1 MKRLLIS
8 FVVVA
13 LSFVS
18 GSVSLAS
25 ADTSIPL
32 PTGTTTYLLTAP
44 ENPLFSYDPAE
55 AVPVGF
61 GPAANGDS
69 VVRIALGLR
78 PFAGAADVYVAF
90 IHSAAPGQLNV
101 LMPDNSFA
109 AFSLAAVSQA
119 MAAGSFPA
127 GMLPWKGA
135 TTEEIDQ
142 ALIDFTPS
150 GNLPNGRYDIIVL
163 ATPAGQIS
171 SYYLWMSNF
180 TISTHSI
187 TPPAGQV
194 IYSAAETAALLANS
208 DTAERGVWSVLAN
221 LGIGVYT
228 ADGTAVMA
236 ESERSVDDFWLL
248 DFEVPMLVDMV
259 KTPAR
264 SLEESFNAEIVVSG
278 TRLGIDTSALCDV
291 FVMLGRPCPPELSQ
305 SIPSTPYTGTIAS
318 TIQEAALALTDAELD
333 TFLFQLL
340 TAMGIDLA
348 DRSLLYDTP
357 NGSLIAAT
365 YSPFQAWLL
374 FLDTFGT
381 PNGSA
386 VTPQAKRALAKTAVS
401 PFLPKTALR
410 AAPPEQCNFQAVG
423 TGEALW
429 GVLKDKLAGKIKE
442 IVLETVLPGS
452 EQLTDVYP
460 EDVVKAMNFSLAT
473 NTFLYAEPSTKTHL
487 GHGGSG
493 QPLTFTALALLNT
506 NYGKEKSADRAME
519 TPLTVQC
526 GRWRGL
532 KWFNGLVPIE
542 DVPLHWSYPSALT
555 QHGDLSV
562 IPACANAG
570 DATCDVYDNK
580 TGTDGKKTVQFLP
593 DRETADYTGRY
604 GPIITETGDVE
615 VRFDLLQTYGEY
627 ANYAWWIL
635 DKLMPETES
644 RTATVEYH
652 DYVPLPDEPHPL

>member
-1 MKRLLIS
+1 MNRALIS
-8 FVVVA
+8 FVLFVA
-13 LSFVS
+13 LSFVN
-18 GSVSLAS
+18 GFVPVAF
-25 ADTSIPL
+25 AEGGIPL
-32 PTGTTTYLLTAP
+32 PTGANSYVLTAP
-44 ENPLFSYDPAE
+44 ANPLFSENPAE

-61 GPAANGDS
+61 GPAANGES
-69 VVRIALGLR
+69 VVRIALGLE
-78 PFAGAADVYVAF
+78 PFAGPADVYVAF

-101 LMPDNSFA
+101 LMPDNSFVP
-109 AFSLAAVSQA
+109 FSTASVAQA

-135 TTEEIDQ
+135 TTEEIDL
-142 ALIDFTPS
+142 ALVDFIPS
-150 GNLPNGRYDIIVL
+150 GSLPNGRYDVLVL
-163 ATPAGQIS
+163 ATPVGQIS
-171 SYYLWMSNF
+171 SYYLWTSSF
-180 TISTHSI
+180 TLSTH
-187 TPPAGQV
+187 TLLPPAGQV

-221 LGIGVYT
+221 FGIGVYT

-236 ESERSVDDFWLL
+236 GSERSVDDFWLL
-248 DFEVPMLVDMV
+248 DFEIPMLVDMV
-259 KTPAR
+259 KAPAQ
-264 SLEESFNAEIVVSG
+264 SLEESFNPEIVVSG
-278 TRLGIDTSALCDV
+278 TRLGLDITALCQPLIA
-291 FVMLGRPCPPELSQ
+291 MGIPCPFPTELGQ
-305 SIPSTPYTGTIAS
+305 STPYEGTIAS
-318 TIQEAALALTDAELD
+318 TILEASLTLTDADLD

-340 TAMGIDLA
+340 TAMGIDLT

-357 NGSLIAAT
+357 NGALISAT

-374 FLDTFGT
+374 FLDTFVT
-381 PNGSA
+381 PNGSS
-386 VTPQAKRALAKTAVS
+386 VTPQAKRILGKAAVS

-429 GVLKDKLAGKIKE
+429 GVLKDKLAGKVKE
-442 IVLETVLPGS
+442 VVLSTILPGS
-452 EQLTDVYP
+452 EQLADVYP

-473 NTFLYAEPSTKTHL
+473 NTFLYAEPSTKTHR

-493 QPLTFTALALLNT
+493 QPLYFTALALLNT
-506 NYGKEKSADRAME
+506 NYGKEKSADKPME

-555 QHGDLSV
+555 QNGDLSV

-580 TGTDGKKTVQFLP
+580 TGPDGKRTVQFLP

-604 GPIITETGDVE
+604 GPLVSETGDVE

-635 DKLMPETES
+635 DKLLPETES

-652 DYVPLPDEPHPL
+652 EYVPDEPHPL